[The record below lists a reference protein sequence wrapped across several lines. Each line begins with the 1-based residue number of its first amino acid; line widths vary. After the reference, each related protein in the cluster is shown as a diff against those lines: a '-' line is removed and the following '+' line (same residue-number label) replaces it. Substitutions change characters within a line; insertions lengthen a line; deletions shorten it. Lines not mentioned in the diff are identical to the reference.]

1 MRSVIGFTPVVLTLL
16 FPESVEARAMGYE
29 MRLVHEP
36 IERTVT
42 VLLDPASRDVDGHV
56 EASIIYPAT
65 ADAWPAVH
73 EAAVKA
79 LERVK

>member
-1 MRSVIGFTPVVLTLL
+1 MQPVIGFTPVALSLL
-16 FPESVEARAMGYE
+16 YPESVEARAMGYE

-36 IERTVT
+36 VERKVT
-42 VLLDPASRDVDGHV
+42 VLLDPASRDVHEHL
-56 EASIIYPAT
+56 EASVIYPAT
-65 ADAWPAVH
+65 ADALSAVH

>member
-1 MRSVIGFTPVVLTLL
+1 MRSVIGFTPVALSLL
-16 FPESVEARAMGYE
+16 SPERVEARAMGYE

-36 IERTVT
+36 IERKVT

-56 EASIIYPAT
+56 EASIIYPAA